1 VAADLHCNGFGN
13 ASPHHVANSTPSQVM
28 EQQTNVP
35 RLVVFPSLGAGR
47 TFAVASQ
54 CGSGAAFRA
63 YHPPETAGAA
73 ESLPVIA
80 EDSYRLT
87 IRPRENKIIRTLPA
101 QHAGRS
107 TKTSFV
113 ITTTRPSSFLVVP
126 GSSRIVRST
135 RLTCRIRRF
144 RSSSLRKPNAYA
156 VASNARSHRSLA
168 FPASCLYCGSSTNPA
183 RGAASFRRGK
193 CGTSL
198 IRLGVDFHAK
208 LNARLSAAR
217 SRFIVAF
224 ARP

>member
-1 VAADLHCNGFGN
+1 VSVLGFYQTGRLAEVAFAHNVVPVENGARFVAADLHCNGFGN

-87 IRPRENKIIRTLPA
+87 IRPRENKIIRTLASATCWEEHEDIIRHHNHSPLIVL
-101 QHAGRS
+101 GRS
-107 TKTSFV
+107 GVESYCSVDEVNLPNPKIQEFVFAETK
-113 ITTTRPSSFLVVP
+113 R
-126 GSSRIVRST
+126 VRGGKQ
-135 RLTCRIRRF
+135 
-144 RSSSLRKPNAYA
+144 RSEP
-156 VASNARSHRSLA
+156 
-168 FPASCLYCGSSTNPA
+168 
-183 RGAASFRRGK
+183 
-193 CGTSL
+193 
-198 IRLGVDFHAK
+198 
-208 LNARLSAAR
+208 
-217 SRFIVAF
+217 
-224 ARP
+224 